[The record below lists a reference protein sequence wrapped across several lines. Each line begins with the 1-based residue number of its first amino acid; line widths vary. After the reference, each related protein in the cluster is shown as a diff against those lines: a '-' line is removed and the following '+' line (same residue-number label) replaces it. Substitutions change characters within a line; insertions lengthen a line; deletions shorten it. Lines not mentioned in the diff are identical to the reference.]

1 MIASRGRGLRATTAW
16 AQPMAVP
23 FFSHA
28 AAVID
33 SGPAEA
39 VPLLHPSSTKPLY
52 RGGLTSSRGVP
63 DSR

>member
-1 MIASRGRGLRATTAW
+1 MIASGGRGLRATTAW

-33 SGPAEA
+33 SGPAGDRA
-39 VPLLHPSSTKPLY
+39 IGSPFIDQATLP
-52 RGGLTSSRGVP
+52 RGT
-63 DSR
+63 DK